1 MGDVAAG
8 VADHQLDVPRI
19 DDAPLSSAV
28 REAVGGDLERHLG
41 LFAGV
46 KADSGETGSMN
57 RALAGCFAVPRSGLR
72 RSDFAREA
80 S

>member
-1 MGDVAAG
+1 MGDAAAG
-8 VADHQLDVPRI
+8 VAEHQLDGPRI

-28 REAVGGDLERHLG
+28 SEAVGGDLERNLG

-46 KADSGETGSMN
+46 KVDSGETT
-57 RALAGCFAVPRSGLR
+57 
-72 RSDFAREA
+72 A